1 MKRIGI
7 ITFHRAENYGA
18 FLQTYASQINL
29 MNIFPNTE
37 VKVIDYQPW
46 YFKNTYRLR
55 VFDHYNNIRY
65 SLRSGLVNLYFFPS
79 RLKKKLKFKLSLK
92 YLNLTSKYN
101 CRSWKERFD
110 ILYLGSDQIW
120 NTKITKGVDPVFYG
134 EISGG
139 SFSKIAYAASLGEE
153 PTDKRIVNEMRSKLE
168 NIQCISVREK
178 STIEYLEK
186 LTHLKCE
193 FVLDPTLLVKEGVW
207 KKVSRQTIKEKNY
220 VLIYTVNDGR
230 SMYKDACEFAQKKG
244 CSVISL
250 NEVGKKNSLFFG
262 VPVKSYVSLSP
273 FEFVGAIQNAKAV
286 FTDSFHGT
294 CFSIIFQRD
303 FFTYLS
309 LKRNSRIVD
318 LCDSLGLTNRLI
330 PYLGCVDNEEKFKNI
345 NYHKVKE
352 ELKVMQDKS
361 QNYLLNCL
369 GGDKRE

>member
-29 MNIFPNTE
+29 MNIYPNSE

-46 YFKNTYRLR
+46 YFRNTYRLHL
-55 VFDHYNNIRY
+55 FDHYNNIRY
-65 SLRSGLVNLYFFPS
+65 SLRCCLVNLFFFPS
-79 RLKKKLKFKLSLK
+79 RLKKKIKFKLSLK

-101 CRSWKERFD
+101 CRSWKEKFD

-120 NTKITKGVDPVFYG
+120 NANITKGVDPVFYG

-139 SFSKIAYAASLGEE
+139 CFYRIAYAASLGE
-153 PTDKRIVNEMRSKLE
+153 DSSDNSYANEMRRKLE
-168 NIQCISVREK
+168 NIQKISVREK
-178 STIEYLEK
+178 STVKYLEK
-186 LTHLKCE
+186 LTNRKCE
-193 FVLDPTLLVKEGVW
+193 VVLDPTLLVKEDVW
-207 KKVSRQTIKEKNY
+207 RKISRQTIKEKNY
-220 VLIYTVNDGR
+220 VLIFTVNDGR
-230 SMYKDACEFAQKKG
+230 SMYKDACEFAHKNG
-244 CSVISL
+244 YSVISL
-250 NEVGKKNSLFFG
+250 DEVGKKNASFFG
-262 VPVKSYVSLSP
+262 VQVKSYASLSP
-273 FEFVGAIQNAKAV
+273 FEFIGAIQNAKVV

-330 PYLGCVDNEEKFKNI
+330 PYLGCVDNEEKFKKI

-361 QNYLLNCL
+361 QNYLLNSL
-369 GGDKRE
+369 GGNQCE